1 MRHPYAMR
9 VVLGL
14 VTSVVG
20 STHWR
25 WSRLGCTRGVWA
37 VHVAFGLYTWR
48 LGPTRCRWVVHVV
61 VGCRLVVTLF
71 VTSLDVLPRR
81 CTLCWAKD
89 WSVGDREG
97 RRAKTS
103 HDKSRGPFS

>member
-1 MRHPYAMR
+1 MCRPYASRLVLTPYVSSLCRMRHPYAMR

-37 VHVAFGLYTWR
+37 VNVAFGLYTWR

-61 VGCRLVVTLF
+61 VEPRCQSEWPGLVVD
-71 VTSLDVLPRR
+71 S
-81 CTLCWAKD
+81 
-89 WSVGDREG
+89 S
-97 RRAKTS
+97 
-103 HDKSRGPFS
+103 